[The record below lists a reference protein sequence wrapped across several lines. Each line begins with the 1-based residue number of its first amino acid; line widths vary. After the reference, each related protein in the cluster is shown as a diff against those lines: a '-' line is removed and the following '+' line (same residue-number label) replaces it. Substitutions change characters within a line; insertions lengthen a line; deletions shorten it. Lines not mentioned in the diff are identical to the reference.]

1 MFKGPYIYFNFKM
14 EGKWAAMEHI
24 GENSMSELLEKMSAP
39 IARINA
45 GDVVK
50 GRIISVTKDE
60 IFVNIGYMA
69 DGIITRDEIGEDYNV
84 NLKDSFKEG
93 EEIEV
98 YILKVNDG
106 DGNVALSKKR
116 ADSLK
121 VWDELEEALNK
132 GLKLNVVVK
141 EAVNGGVITYIKG
154 ARAFIPASHVSTSH
168 VADLKTLIGK
178 SLEVKL
184 IELDKEK
191 RRIVLSR
198 KEVEKAEKEEKRESL
213 WAGLQK
219 GERRKG
225 IISRLAKFGA
235 FVDLGGVDGL
245 IHLSDLSW
253 KRINDPSEVV
263 KVGDEV
269 EVYVLDF
276 DKDKGRISL
285 GLKEVSEDPWNNITE
300 RYNVNS
306 VISGKVIKFINIGA
320 FVELEAGVEGL
331 VHISEISEER
341 IAKPSDKLNI
351 GDVVKVK
358 VLEVKEKEKRI
369 SLSIKEAIEKPVED
383 YSQYNDDDNVPS
395 LGDLFK
401 NKLEDLKFQ
410 E

>member
-1 MFKGPYIYFNFKM
+1 
-14 EGKWAAMEHI
+14 
-24 GENSMSELLEKMSAP
+24 MSELIEKMSAP

-50 GRIISVTKDE
+50 GKIIAVTKDE

-69 DGIITRDEIGEDYNV
+69 DGIITRDEIGENFNG
-84 NLKDSFKEG
+84 NLKESFKEG

-121 VWDELEEALNK
+121 VWDELEEVINK
-132 GLKLNVVVK
+132 GLKLTVTIK
-141 EAVNGGVITYIKG
+141 ETVNGGVITYIKG
-154 ARAFIPASHVSTSH
+154 VRAFIPASHVSTSH
-168 VADLKTLIGK
+168 IADLNTLVGK
-178 SLEVKL
+178 NLEVKL

-198 KEVEKAEKEEKRESL
+198 KEVEKAEKEEKRQNLWES
-213 WAGLQK
+213 LQK
-219 GERRKG
+219 GEKRKG
-225 IISRLAKFGA
+225 TVSRLAKFGA

-263 KVGDEV
+263 KAGDEV

-285 GLKEVSEDPWNNITE
+285 GLKEVSENPWNSIAE
-300 RYNVNS
+300 KYKINS
-306 VISGKVIKFINIGA
+306 VVTGRIIKFINIGA
-320 FVELEAGVEGL
+320 FVELEPGVEGL

-358 VLEVKEKEKRI
+358 ILDIKEADKRI

-383 YSQYNDDDNVPS
+383 FAQYNDNDNMSS
-395 LGDLFK
+395 LGDVFK
-401 NKLEDLKFQ
+401 NKLEDINF
-410 E
+410 EE

>member
-1 MFKGPYIYFNFKM
+1 MD
-14 EGKWAAMEHI
+14 HT
-24 GENSMSELLEKMSAP
+24 GESSMSELIEKMSAP

-50 GRIISVTKDE
+50 GKIIAVTKDE

-69 DGIITRDEIGEDYNV
+69 DGIIARDEIGENFNG
-84 NLKDSFKEG
+84 NLKESFKEG

-121 VWDELEEALNK
+121 VWDELEEVINK
-132 GLKLNVVVK
+132 GLKLTVTIK
-141 EAVNGGVITYIKG
+141 ETVNGGVITYIKG
-154 ARAFIPASHVSTSH
+154 VRAFIPASHVSTSH
-168 VADLKTLIGK
+168 IADLNTLVGK
-178 SLEVKL
+178 NLEVKL

-198 KEVEKAEKEEKRESL
+198 KEVEKAEKEEKRQNLWESI
-213 WAGLQK
+213 QK
-219 GERRKG
+219 GEKRKG
-225 IISRLAKFGA
+225 TVSRLAKFGA

-253 KRINDPSEVV
+253 RRINDPSEVV
-263 KVGDEV
+263 KAGDEV

-285 GLKEVSEDPWNNITE
+285 GLKEVSENPWNSIAE
-300 RYNVNS
+300 KYKINS
-306 VISGKVIKFINIGA
+306 VVTGRIIKFINIGA
-320 FVELEAGVEGL
+320 FVELEPGVEGL

-358 VLEVKEKEKRI
+358 ILDIKEADKRI

-383 YSQYNDDDNVPS
+383 FSQYNDNDNMSS
-395 LGDLFK
+395 LGDVFK
-401 NKLEDLKFQ
+401 NKLEDINF
-410 E
+410 EE

>member
-1 MFKGPYIYFNFKM
+1 
-14 EGKWAAMEHI
+14 MEHM

-39 IARINA
+39 ISRINA
-45 GDVVK
+45 GDVIK
-50 GRIISVTKDE
+50 GKIISVTKDE

-69 DGIITRDEIGEDYNV
+69 DGIITKSEIGEDYDM
-84 NLKDSFKEG
+84 NLKENFKEG
-93 EEIEV
+93 QEIEV

-106 DGNVALSKKR
+106 EGNVALSKKR

-121 VWDELEEALNK
+121 VWDELQEILDK

-168 VADLKTLIGK
+168 IADLSTLVGK
-178 SLEVKL
+178 NLEVKL

-198 KEVEKAEKEEKRESL
+198 KEVEKAEKEEKREGL
-213 WAGLQK
+213 WATLQK
-219 GERRKG
+219 GEKRKG
-225 IISRLAKFGA
+225 IVSRLAKFGA

-245 IHLSDLSW
+245 IHISDLSW
-253 KRINDPSEVV
+253 KRVIDPSEVV
-263 KVGDEV
+263 KAGDEV

-276 DKDKGRISL
+276 DKEKGRISL
-285 GLKEVSEDPWNNITE
+285 GLKEVSENPWNNISE
-300 RYNVNS
+300 KYKVGS
-306 VISGKVIKFINIGA
+306 VVSGKVIKFINIGA
-320 FVELEAGVEGL
+320 FVELEPGVEGL

-358 VLEVKEKEKRI
+358 ILDVKEAEKRI

-383 YSQYNDDDNVPS
+383 FSQYNDNDNMPS
-395 LGDLFK
+395 LGDVFK
-401 NKLEDLKFQ
+401 NKLEDIKFD

>member
-1 MFKGPYIYFNFKM
+1 MDHM
-14 EGKWAAMEHI
+14 
-24 GENSMSELLEKMSAP
+24 GESSMSELIEKMSAP

-50 GRIISVTKDE
+50 GKIIAVTKDE

-69 DGIITRDEIGEDYNV
+69 DGIITRDEIGENFNG
-84 NLKDSFKEG
+84 NLKESFKEG

-121 VWDELEEALNK
+121 VWDELEEVINK
-132 GLKLNVVVK
+132 GLKLTVTIK
-141 EAVNGGVITYIKG
+141 ETVNGGVITYIKG
-154 ARAFIPASHVSTSH
+154 VRAFIPASHVSTSH
-168 VADLKTLIGK
+168 IADLNTLVGK
-178 SLEVKL
+178 NLEVKL

-198 KEVEKAEKEEKRESL
+198 KEVEKAEKEEKRQNLWES
-213 WAGLQK
+213 LQK
-219 GERRKG
+219 GEKRKG
-225 IISRLAKFGA
+225 TVSRLAKFGA

-263 KVGDEV
+263 KAGDEV

-285 GLKEVSEDPWNNITE
+285 GLKEVSENPWNSIAE
-300 RYNVNS
+300 KYKINS
-306 VISGKVIKFINIGA
+306 VVTGRIIKFINIGA
-320 FVELEAGVEGL
+320 FVELEPGVEGL

-358 VLEVKEKEKRI
+358 ILDIKEADKRI

-383 YSQYNDDDNVPS
+383 FAQYNDNDNMSS
-395 LGDLFK
+395 LGDVFK
-401 NKLEDLKFQ
+401 NKLEDINF
-410 E
+410 EE

>member
-1 MFKGPYIYFNFKM
+1 MD
-14 EGKWAAMEHI
+14 HT
-24 GENSMSELLEKMSAP
+24 GESSMSELIEKMSAP

-50 GRIISVTKDE
+50 GKIIAVTKDE

-69 DGIITRDEIGEDYNV
+69 DGIIARDEIGENFNG
-84 NLKDSFKEG
+84 NLKESFKEG

-121 VWDELEEALNK
+121 VWDELEEVINK
-132 GLKLNVVVK
+132 GLKLNVTIK

-154 ARAFIPASHVSTSH
+154 VRAFIPASHVSTSH
-168 VADLKTLIGK
+168 IADLNTLVGK
-178 SLEVKL
+178 NLEVKL

-198 KEVEKAEKEEKRESL
+198 KEVEKAEKEEKRQNLWESI
-213 WAGLQK
+213 QK
-219 GERRKG
+219 GEKRKG
-225 IISRLAKFGA
+225 TVSRLAKFGA

-253 KRINDPSEVV
+253 KRVNDPSEVV
-263 KVGDEV
+263 KAGDEV

-285 GLKEVSEDPWNNITE
+285 GLKEVSENPWNSIAE
-300 RYNVNS
+300 KYKINS
-306 VISGKVIKFINIGA
+306 VVTGRIIKFINIGA
-320 FVELEAGVEGL
+320 FVELEPGVEGL

-358 VLEVKEKEKRI
+358 ILDIKEADKRI

-383 YSQYNDDDNVPS
+383 FAQYNDNDNMSS
-395 LGDLFK
+395 LGDVFK
-401 NKLEDLKFQ
+401 DKLEGFKI
-410 E
+410 EE

>member
-1 MFKGPYIYFNFKM
+1 MD
-14 EGKWAAMEHI
+14 HT
-24 GENSMSELLEKMSAP
+24 GESSMSELIEKMSAP

-50 GRIISVTKDE
+50 GKIIAVTKDE

-69 DGIITRDEIGEDYNV
+69 DGIIARDEIGENING
-84 NLKDSFKEG
+84 NLKESFKEG

-121 VWDELEEALNK
+121 VWDELEEVINK
-132 GLKLNVVVK
+132 GLKLNVTIK

-154 ARAFIPASHVSTSH
+154 VRAFIPASHVSTSH
-168 VADLKTLIGK
+168 IADLSTLIGK
-178 SLEVKL
+178 DFEVKI
-184 IELDKEK
+184 IELDKSK

-198 KEVEKAEKEEKRESL
+198 KEVEKAEKEEKRQNLWES
-213 WAGLQK
+213 LQK
-219 GERRKG
+219 GEKRKG
-225 IISRLAKFGA
+225 TVSRLAKFGA

-285 GLKEVSEDPWNNITE
+285 GLKEVSENPWNSITE
-300 RYNVNS
+300 KYRIDTV
-306 VISGKVIKFINIGA
+306 VTGRIIKFINIGA
-320 FVELEAGVEGL
+320 FVELEPGVEGL

-358 VLEVKEKEKRI
+358 ILDIKEADKRI

-383 YSQYNDDDNVPS
+383 FSQYNDNDNMSS
-395 LGDLFK
+395 LGDVFK
-401 NKLEDLKFQ
+401 NKLEDINF
-410 E
+410 EE